1 MKKIKPNSFYKATKT
16 VVVETYDPTRVPMYK
31 LYNLKEGE
39 KYLVNAI
46 GELETDDGPAK
57 ITESVAESLKY
68 CYSHEEIEFLKSI
81 RTKAAIQLYN
91 SFLSS
96 ESMML
101 QLLKRAEREHKPPFE
116 MVAICAIEHA
126 EILAKE
132 LVDKEDEWL
141 QEL

>member
-1 MKKIKPNSFYKATKT
+1 MKKIKPNRFYKATKT
-16 VVVETYDPTRVPMYK
+16 VAVETYKSTRNPMYK
-31 LYNLKEGE
+31 LYELE
-39 KYLVNAI
+39 KDKKYRVNNI

-91 SFLSS
+91 SFLSNDP
-96 ESMML
+96 MML
-101 QLLKRAEREHKPPFE
+101 QLMNRAKREHKPTFE